1 MTKNQR
7 KETIQRLLHAPLL
20 SFEVKAYMKKLK
32 KQVQWR
38 NGDRNAITLLKSS
51 TLRIVLVGLRKGATM
66 REHQVEGPIALFVL
80 EGMIRLILGAKKYRL
95 LSNSLITLHET
106 IPHDAE
112 AVRDSVFLL
121 TIVPPQ

>member
-7 KETIQRLLHAPLL
+7 KGTTQRLLHAQLL

-38 NGDRNAITLLKSS
+38 NGDRNAMTLVKSS
-51 TLRIVLVGLRKGATM
+51 ALRIVLVGLRKGATM
-66 REHQVEGPIALFVL
+66 REHQVEGPITLFVL
-80 EGMIRLILGAKKYRL
+80 EGSIRFVVGAKKCKL
-95 LSNSLITLHET
+95 LSNSLMTLDKT
-106 IPHDAE
+106 IPHDVE

-121 TIVPPQ
+121 TIVQP